1 MEVKTKKKVVVSDNA
16 NNKKGIRI
24 QLHITEKMDDDIA
37 NISDLMGLAKQ
48 EFVRMAV
55 AHYVAQWKT
64 SINMVGGV
72 METNPHMKAALDSLR
87 GN

>member
-1 MEVKTKKKVVVSDNA
+1 MEVKDKKSLVTNDNA
-16 NNKKGIRI
+16 NKKGIRI
-24 QLHITEKMDDDIA
+24 QLHITEKMDDDIS
-37 NISDLMGLAKQ
+37 NLSDLMGLAKQ

-64 SINMVGGV
+64 SVNLVGGV
-72 METNPHMKAALDSLR
+72 METNPHMKATIDALR